1 MTNKPKPP
9 IPDVP
14 LGKEG
19 DVRILSALKENV
31 ELLTGVRGGP
41 IVKLPS
47 TATLGD
53 VIIKLNEL
61 IDRVNR

>member
-1 MTNKPKPP
+1 MIKKPG

-14 LGKEG
+14 SVQQAL
-19 DVRILSALKENV
+19 VSILSALKVNV

-41 IVKLPS
+41 IRKLPP

-53 VIIKLNEL
+53 VIDKLNEL
-61 IDRVNR
+61 IDRVNA